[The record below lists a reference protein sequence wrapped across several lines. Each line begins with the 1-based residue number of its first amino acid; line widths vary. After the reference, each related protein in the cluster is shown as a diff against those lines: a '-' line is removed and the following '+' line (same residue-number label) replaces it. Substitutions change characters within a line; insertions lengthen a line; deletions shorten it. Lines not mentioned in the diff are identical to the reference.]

1 MLTVA
6 PQEPK
11 TISIDALTTAGV
23 DGNGVFDILMR
34 SVRAQLDIEY
44 KANRIKGSEYATVFL
59 GALEAVMNTAL
70 TFTLTKHK
78 TAQDILLQEQQ
89 IEASKAQVALLEQ
102 QRLNA
107 VAEGLNL
114 ASQKTQIDAQAA
126 LLVQQRTNLIDELI
140 TQSTNRLRIE
150 TEIDLINQKKATEL
164 AQIDG
169 TGISPDSI
177 IGNQLSLYSAQ
188 AAGYARDAEQKA
200 AQILTSTWNIRR
212 TTNDVEPANSDNR
225 LDDDHIGLAVAKLL
239 TGVGV
244 TLP

>member
-59 GALEAVMNTAL
+59 GALEAVMTTAL

-114 ASQKTQIDAQAA
+114 AAQKTQIDAQAA
-126 LLVQQRTNLIDELI
+126 LLAQQRTNLIDELI

-212 TTNDVEPANSDNR
+212 TTDDTEPANSDNR
-225 LDDDHIGLAVAKLL
+225 LNDAHIGLAVSKLL
-239 TGVGV
+239 TGVGI

>member
-6 PQEPK
+6 PEEPK
-11 TISIDALTTAGV
+11 TISIDALTTASIE
-23 DGNGVFDILMR
+23 GNGAFDILMR
-34 SVRAQLDIEY
+34 SIRAQLDIEY

-114 ASQKTQIDAQAA
+114 AAQKAQIDAQAA

-140 TQSTNRLRIE
+140 TQSTNRLRVE

-212 TTNDVEPANSDNR
+212 TTNDTEPVTPSNR
-225 LDDDHIGLAVAKLL
+225 LDDNHVGLAVKQLL
-239 TGVGV
+239 TGVGI

>member
-212 TTNDVEPANSDNR
+212 TTNDIEPANSDNR

-239 TGVGV
+239 TGVGA

>member
-59 GALEAVMNTAL
+59 GALEAVLNTAL

-78 TAQDILLQEQQ
+78 AAQDILVQEQQ

-126 LLVQQRTNLIDELI
+126 LFTQQRTNLIDELI

-212 TTNDVEPANSDNR
+212 TTDDTEPVNVQNR
-225 LDDDHIGLAVAKLL
+225 LDDDHVGFAVAKLL

>member
-114 ASQKTQIDAQAA
+114 AAQKTQIDAQAA

-212 TTNDVEPANSDNR
+212 TTDDTEPANADNR
-225 LDDDHIGLAVAKLL
+225 LNDAHVGLAVGKLL

>member
-59 GALEAVMNTAL
+59 GALEAVMTTAL

-114 ASQKTQIDAQAA
+114 AAQKAQIDAQAA

-200 AQILTSTWNIRR
+200 AQILTSSWNIRR
-212 TTNDVEPANSDNR
+212 TTNDTEPATPSNR
-225 LDDDHIGLAVAKLL
+225 LDDIHVGLAVKQLL
-239 TGVGV
+239 TGVGI

>member
-59 GALEAVMNTAL
+59 GALEAVLNTAL

-78 TAQDILLQEQQ
+78 AAQDILVQEQQ

-126 LLVQQRTNLIDELI
+126 LFTQQRTNLIDELI

-212 TTNDVEPANSDNR
+212 TTDDTEPVNADNR
-225 LDDDHIGLAVAKLL
+225 LDDNHVGFAVAKLL
-239 TGVGV
+239 TGVGI

>member
-59 GALEAVMNTAL
+59 GALEAVMTTAL

-114 ASQKTQIDAQAA
+114 AAQKTQIDAQAA
-126 LLVQQRTNLIDELI
+126 LLAQQRTNLIDELI

-212 TTNDVEPANSDNR
+212 TTDDTEPANSDNR
-225 LDDDHIGLAVAKLL
+225 LNDAHIGLAVGKLL